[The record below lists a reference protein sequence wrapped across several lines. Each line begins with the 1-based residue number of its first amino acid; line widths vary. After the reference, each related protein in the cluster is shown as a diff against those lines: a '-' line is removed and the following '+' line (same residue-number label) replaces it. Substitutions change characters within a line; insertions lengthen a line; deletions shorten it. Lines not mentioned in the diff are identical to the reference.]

1 MDYYNI
7 LKVNRNA
14 TEDDLKKSYKKLVL
28 VWHPDKNPGNKAAEA
43 EAKFKLIS
51 EAYDVLSD
59 PQKRKIYDRYGE
71 EALKSGEVPPPSQKH
86 SSYAASSSSS
96 SSSRPFRNK
105 HPQNNTTS
113 FKFNPRDAEDIYAE
127 IFGDEGGPENGGN
140 RRTSN
145 GGGGQARRKA
155 APVERPLAC
164 SLEDLYRGVD
174 KKMKISRT
182 ITDFFGGGEGMA
194 WGNEARNGKG

>member
-28 VWHPDKNPGNKAAEA
+28 VWHPDKNPINKTEA

-86 SSYAASSSSS
+86 SSYASSSSSSS

-113 FKFNPRDAEDIYAE
+113 FRFNPRDAEDIYAE
-127 IFGDEGGPENGGN
+127 IFGEGGPENVGN

-145 GGGGQARRKA
+145 GVPAGGSQARRKA
-155 APVERPLAC
+155 APVERPLPC
-164 SLEDLYRGVD
+164 SLEDLYTGVD

-182 ITDFFGGGEGMA
+182 ITDFFG
-194 WGNEARNGKG
+194 